1 MTPVATSLALLLAAG
16 SLDAA
21 AGEGSA
27 AAPASAADSAA
38 TARPADRFADDLDA
52 ALASAREIDKPLVC
66 VCLARG
72 WGRPAARFEADVLPA
87 LARPGKWVLLCVEF
101 PASADGLP
109 PAKIDNLR
117 RLYRRLAPEQM
128 PQVMVLAPD
137 GSEIARTRFRE
148 GPAQSLVAE
157 LDLRIEQHALYL
169 ELLGEAAK
177 LTGETRLA
185 KLDAAFRCTTPDRLL
200 NRHANELAELAAMD
214 ADGTKGWRT
223 AYGDLL
229 FGATLLSDLKEAQAA
244 GDSTAFST
252 AIFRFASATHK
263 RGTELQRIQLVV
275 LKSVIRAGDLAAARQ
290 LAEAISKEIPD
301 SPEARTAGDLLGIAT
316 QEAAKRTPGN

>member
-1 MTPVATSLALLLAAG
+1 MTHVATSLVLLLAAG
-16 SLDAA
+16 SLNAA
-21 AGEGSA
+21 TGEAS
-27 AAPASAADSAA
+27 AAPASATDGAA
-38 TARPADRFADDLDA
+38 TARPADRVTDDLDA
-52 ALASAREIDKPLVC
+52 ALARAREIDKPLVC

-72 WGRPAARFEADVLPA
+72 WGQPAARFETDVLPS
-87 LARPGKWVLLCVEF
+87 LAKPGKWVLLCVEF
-101 PASADGLP
+101 PASAHGLP
-109 PAKIDNLR
+109 SAKIDDLR

-148 GPAQSLVAE
+148 GPAQSLLAE

-169 ELLGEAAK
+169 ELLGEAANLK
-177 LTGETRLA
+177 GEARLA

-229 FGATLLSDLKEAQAA
+229 YGATLLSDLKEAQAA

-263 RGTELQRIQLVV
+263 RGTELQRIQLIV

-290 LAEAISKEIPD
+290 LAEAIAKEIPG
-301 SPEARTAGDLLGIAT
+301 SPEARTARDLFGIAT
-316 QEAAKRTPGN
+316 QEAAERTPGN